1 MIRWGKRGFF
11 PDLLLIVP
19 FFTSYYIICA
29 VIVVVGSLLLC
40 CKDVKLLVPPELTLY
55 VSVATPPNSPNIS
68 SCFLAFGSGMLN
80 DPSLDALLVVIVY
93 VHVPVAQSETSIYAY
108 VSAGVT
114 SAEKLRR
121 FVLDVKLTLYVPPSK
136 VTDTLLVTPLYVTD
150 STLLAPASPRIA
162 TVTP

>member
-1 MIRWGKRGFF
+1 MGRRVSFR
-11 PDLLLIVP
+11 DLLLTEP
-19 FFTSYYIICA
+19 FFTSYIIWA

-55 VSVATPPNSPNIS
+55 VSVATPPNSPKIS
-68 SCFLAFGSGMLN
+68 SCFLAFGSGILN

-114 SAEKLRR
+114 VAEKLRR
-121 FVLDVKLTLYVPPSK
+121 FVLDVKVTLYVPPSK
-136 VTDTLLVTPLYVTD
+136 VTGTVLVTPLYVTD
-150 STLLAPASPRIA
+150 STLLVPDSPRTA